1 MDLDPEIR
9 QMVLRSCSSGEIR
22 VAAVKSGM
30 RSLSDDGW
38 RLIGEG
44 VTTPEEVMRVAKD
57 QSMSTAAKNG
67 KAVADVETPA
77 NGHAVAK

>member
-1 MDLDPEIR
+1 MDLDNEIR

-22 VAAVKSGM
+22 QVAVRKGM

-44 VTTPEEVMRVAKD
+44 ITTPEEVMRVAKD
-57 QSMSTAAKNG
+57 QSMGASLKNG
-67 KAVADVETPA
+67 HGAVEAETPA
-77 NGHAVAK
+77 DRHALVK